1 MSSTSGNGALDHNAA
16 TTRDAWSRGRE
27 LNPRPI
33 DYESIALPLSY
44 PGALLR
50 GGDAKNG
57 TEYSTGTL
65 TVQSRLCYSWAPA
78 PRGHPR

>member
-1 MSSTSGNGALDHNAA
+1 
-16 TTRDAWSRGRE
+16 

-44 PGALLR
+44 PGAR
-50 GGDAKNG
+50 GKGGDAKNG
-57 TEYSTGTL
+57 TEYSIGAL

-78 PRGHPR
+78 LGGHALR